1 MASNRTNHYQSLD
14 SSVEEFIDRQE
25 NENTKKKTKH
35 HVALFH
41 KFLVLKGE
49 MRQLDELTP
58 QEWNKFLSEFLIM
71 VHKKEDNEEYE
82 PNSLMAF
89 FTSFE
94 HHLKKKNYGLC
105 LTKDVQFEQTRKG
118 LQSKQRDLKR
128 KGKGNKPNASA
139 SLSEEDIEVLYEK
152 DLLGSSTAEA
162 LLNTVWFNNTIH
174 FRLQGCKE
182 HREMCWEDVKL
193 CQTSTGQELFEFNE
207 RETKTPSGNDPR
219 NVRAIAPKIIAVP
232 NNEKCPVKAY
242 KVYAEKRPAE
252 MKTDDAPFY
261 LAVNNV
267 KSGSSKPWFK
277 KAPVGVNKLNTVMK
291 TMAQKF
297 SWTWAKLQK
306 PQRQKNYDSNFSR
319 QRRAA
324 N

>member
-1 MASNRTNHYQSLD
+1 M
-14 SSVEEFIDRQE
+14 
-25 NENTKKKTKH
+25 
-35 HVALFH
+35 
-41 KFLVLKGE
+41 
-49 MRQLDELTP
+49 TP
-58 QEWNKFLSEFLIM
+58 QEWNKFLSEFLLM

-82 PNSLMAF
+82 PNSLMEF

-105 LTKDVQFEQTRKG
+105 LTKDVQLEQTQKG

-174 FRLQGCKE
+174 FGLRGCKE

-193 CQTSTGQELFEFNE
+193 CHTSTGQELFEFNE

-232 NNEKCPVKAY
+232 NNEKCPVNA
-242 KVYAEKRPAE
+242 
-252 MKTDDAPFY
+252 
-261 LAVNNV
+261 
-267 KSGSSKPWFK
+267 
-277 KAPVGVNKLNTVMK
+277 
-291 TMAQKF
+291 
-297 SWTWAKLQK
+297 
-306 PQRQKNYDSNFSR
+306 
-319 QRRAA
+319 
-324 N
+324 

>member
-1 MASNRTNHYQSLD
+1 
-14 SSVEEFIDRQE
+14 
-25 NENTKKKTKH
+25 
-35 HVALFH
+35 
-41 KFLVLKGE
+41 
-49 MRQLDELTP
+49 
-58 QEWNKFLSEFLIM
+58 M

-174 FRLQGCKE
+174 FRLQGCNE

-219 NVRAIAPKIIAVP
+219 NVRAIALKIIAVP

-242 KVYAEKRPAE
+242 KVYAEK
-252 MKTDDAPFY
+252 
-261 LAVNNV
+261 
-267 KSGSSKPWFK
+267 
-277 KAPVGVNKLNTVMK
+277 
-291 TMAQKF
+291 
-297 SWTWAKLQK
+297 
-306 PQRQKNYDSNFSR
+306 
-319 QRRAA
+319 
-324 N
+324 

>member
-1 MASNRTNHYQSLD
+1 MASNQTNHSQSLD
-14 SSVEEFIDRQE
+14 SSGEEFIDRQE
-25 NENTKKKTKH
+25 NENTKKKTKY

-41 KFLVLKGE
+41 KFLVLKGK

-105 LTKDVQFEQTRKG
+105 LTKGVHFEQTRKG

-139 SLSEEDIEVLYEK
+139 TLSEEDIQVLYEK

-174 FRLQGCKE
+174 FRLRGCKE

-193 CQTSTGQELFEFNE
+193 CQTSTGQELFEIWFQQ
-207 RETKTPSGNDPR
+207 TL
-219 NVRAIAPKIIAVP
+219 VQ
-232 NNEKCPVKAY
+232 
-242 KVYAEKRPAE
+242 
-252 MKTDDAPFY
+252 
-261 LAVNNV
+261 
-267 KSGSSKPWFK
+267 KSSSWSK
-277 KAPVGVNKLNTVMK
+277 
-291 TMAQKF
+291 
-297 SWTWAKLQK
+297 
-306 PQRQKNYDSNFSR
+306 
-319 QRRAA
+319 
-324 N
+324 

>member
-1 MASNRTNHYQSLD
+1 MASNQTNHSQSLD
-14 SSVEEFIDRQE
+14 SSGEEFIDRQE
-25 NENTKKKTKH
+25 NENTKKKTKY

-41 KFLVLKGE
+41 KFLVLKGK

-105 LTKDVQFEQTRKG
+105 LTKDVQFEQTWKG

-162 LLNTVWFNNTIH
+162 PLNTVWFNNTIH
-174 FRLQGCKE
+174 FRLRGCKE

-193 CQTSTGQELFEFNE
+193 CQTSTGQELFEIWFQQ
-207 RETKTPSGNDPR
+207 TL
-219 NVRAIAPKIIAVP
+219 VQ
-232 NNEKCPVKAY
+232 
-242 KVYAEKRPAE
+242 
-252 MKTDDAPFY
+252 
-261 LAVNNV
+261 
-267 KSGSSKPWFK
+267 KSSSWSK
-277 KAPVGVNKLNTVMK
+277 
-291 TMAQKF
+291 
-297 SWTWAKLQK
+297 
-306 PQRQKNYDSNFSR
+306 
-319 QRRAA
+319 
-324 N
+324 

>member
-1 MASNRTNHYQSLD
+1 
-14 SSVEEFIDRQE
+14 
-25 NENTKKKTKH
+25 
-35 HVALFH
+35 
-41 KFLVLKGE
+41 

-105 LTKDVQFEQTRKG
+105 LTKDVQFEQTQKG

-128 KGKGNKPNASA
+128 KGKGNKPNVSV
-139 SLSEEDIEVLYEK
+139 SL
-152 DLLGSSTAEA
+152 
-162 LLNTVWFNNTIH
+162 
-174 FRLQGCKE
+174 R
-182 HREMCWEDVKL
+182 
-193 CQTSTGQELFEFNE
+193 QELFEFNE

-306 PQRQKNYDSNFSR
+306 PQRQKNYDSNFSQ
-319 QRRAA
+319 QRHAA